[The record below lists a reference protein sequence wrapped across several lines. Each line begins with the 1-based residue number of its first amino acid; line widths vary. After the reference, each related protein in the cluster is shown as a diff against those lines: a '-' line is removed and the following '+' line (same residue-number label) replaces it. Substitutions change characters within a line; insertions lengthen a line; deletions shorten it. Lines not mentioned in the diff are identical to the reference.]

1 MQNFKF
7 EAAID
12 LSSAA
17 QVNALKTFVTAVHQ
31 DLVISEGRPVEDIRV
46 VDAEVVT
53 PAPKAEAKKAR
64 PAAPKK
70 EEPVKEETPAAV
82 AAAVAAAE
90 EAPAQEEPVKEA
102 PSTASTIKIE
112 TIRAEVSKKVTNH
125 RDAIKKELTRLGA
138 ANVTALPVEKYGEFL
153 DFLNALA

>member
-17 QVNALKTFVTAVHQ
+17 QVNALKDFINLVHL
-31 DLVISEGRPVEDIRV
+31 DLVNSEGRPVEDIRV

-70 EEPVKEETPAAV
+70 EEPVKEETP
-82 AAAVAAAE
+82 AAVAAAE

-125 RDAIKKELTRLGA
+125 RDAIKKELTRLDA